1 MLLYYYVDLKDRGAK
16 PLQQNNNDPHK
27 ISRLRARLR
36 LYKKHNFDK
45 RSSIITS
52 VVYHLLTTIVI
63 AMLVVQAISGNY
75 ENCFTCA
82 LTLILFLIPNFVET
96 RLKITLP
103 QTLEII
109 IILFIFA
116 AQMLGE
122 ISAFYLKFSWW
133 DDMLHTLN
141 GFLMAA
147 VGFSS
152 VDILNK
158 SERFKFRLSPLVI
171 AIVSFCF
178 SMTIGVLWEFC
189 EFSCDWLL
197 HTDMQKD
204 TILQTISS
212 VNLTPN
218 NQNVASCLQGIEN
231 VIAEGSHLTLN
242 GQPVAGGTYLLNG
255 GGYIDIGIFDTMSD
269 LFVNFI
275 GAVVFSILGYFYVKN
290 RGKGNFI
297 ERFIPRKQNENE
309 NQNEIS

>member
-1 MLLYYYVDLKDRGAK
+1 ML
-16 PLQQNNNDPHK
+16 
-27 ISRLRARLR
+27 I
-36 LYKKHNFDK
+36 
-45 RSSIITS
+45 
-52 VVYHLLTTIVI
+52 
-63 AMLVVQAISGNY
+63 VQAISGNY

-96 RLKITLP
+96 KLKITLP

-109 IILFIFA
+109 IIVFIFA

-122 ISAFYLKFSWW
+122 LSAFYLKFSWW

-158 SERFKFRLSPLVI
+158 SDRFKFQLSPLFI

-178 SMTIGVLWEFC
+178 SMTIGVLWEFS

-204 TILQTISS
+204 TILKTISS

-231 VIAEGSHLTLN
+231 VIVEGSKLTLN
-242 GQPVAGGTYLLNG
+242 GQPIDGGMYSLNV
-255 GGYIDIGIFDTMSD
+255 GGYLDIGIFDTMND

-290 RGKGNFI
+290 RGKGSFI
-297 ERFIPRKQNENE
+297 ERFIPRKKTEDQE
-309 NQNEIS
+309 

>member
-1 MLLYYYVDLKDRGAK
+1 
-16 PLQQNNNDPHK
+16 
-27 ISRLRARLR
+27 
-36 LYKKHNFDK
+36 
-45 RSSIITS
+45 
-52 VVYHLLTTIVI
+52 
-63 AMLVVQAISGNY
+63 
-75 ENCFTCA
+75 
-82 LTLILFLIPNFVET
+82 
-96 RLKITLP
+96 
-103 QTLEII
+103 
-109 IILFIFA
+109 
-116 AQMLGE
+116 
-122 ISAFYLKFSWW
+122 
-133 DDMLHTLN
+133 
-141 GFLMAA
+141 
-147 VGFSS
+147 
-152 VDILNK
+152 
-158 SERFKFRLSPLVI
+158 
-171 AIVSFCF
+171 
-178 SMTIGVLWEFC
+178 MTIGVLWEFF

-242 GQPVAGGTYLLNG
+242 GQPVAGGTYLLNV

-275 GAVVFSILGYFYVKN
+275 GAVVFSVLGYFYVKN